1 MSSIK
6 EPRSLESEQR
16 VLGALLLDSTL
27 LVDVAEKICP
37 EDFTKTLHQEIFTQ
51 MRKLMINHKSF
62 DAQMICDALKLN
74 KACEKYLYDLA
85 NDCASTANIKAYAD
99 IIREKSVQRQLIAV
113 ATDIAKSA
121 SKPGNEGI
129 RELLDE
135 AENKV
140 RSIYDD
146 GVCGFQSHLASF
158 FKEIVE
164 EIESIPRDEFDV
176 GYIQYTIIEVNKAL
190 VDTLRHVEDTHP
202 KHEED

>member
-1 MSSIK
+1 MRLPQSI
-6 EPRSLESEQR
+6 ESEKR
-16 VLGALLLDSTL
+16 VLGALLLDSSL
-27 LVDVAEKICP
+27 LKNISNELCP
-37 EDFTKTLHQEIFTQ
+37 EDFTKTLHKEIFNQ
-51 MRKLMINHKSF
+51 MRKLAIVHKGF

-74 KACEKYLYDLA
+74 KAGEKYLYELA
-85 NDCASTANIKAYAD
+85 NDTASTANIKAYAD

-113 ATDIAKSA
+113 ATDIAKAA

-140 RSIYDD
+140 RSIYDN
-146 GVCGFQSHLASF
+146 GACGFQSHLASF

>member
-1 MSSIK
+1 MRMPQSI
-6 EPRSLESEQR
+6 ESEKR
-16 VLGALLLDSTL
+16 VLGALLLDSSL
-27 LVDVAEKICP
+27 LKNISNELCP
-37 EDFTKTLHQEIFTQ
+37 EDFTKTLHKEIFNQ
-51 MRKLMINHKSF
+51 MRKLAIVHKSF
-62 DAQMICDALKLN
+62 DAQIICDALKLN
-74 KACEKYLYDLA
+74 KAGEKYLYELA
-85 NDCASTANIKAYAD
+85 KAYSD

-113 ATDIAKSA
+113 ATDIAKAA

-129 RELLDE
+129 RELLDD